1 MVNLIFR
8 SSGIDVSMVD
18 KLWEEDPKLLIARL
32 VHIQKA
38 IENGHRSREIVDLP
52 SYKMV
57 DLSIVVLGLFSRGYV
72 ICWMSWKQKH
82 VGSKENGESK

>member
-1 MVNLIFR
+1 MKQLLMVNLIFR
-8 SSGIDVSMVD
+8 SSGIDLSMVD

-32 VHIQKA
+32 VHIQKT

-52 SYKMV
+52 NYKMV

-72 ICWMSWKQKH
+72 IC
-82 VGSKENGESK
+82 